1 MKSRRKILKHALVS
15 ASFVGNY
22 RSHTQPLMTTVS
34 PPEGAQFSDAD
45 PERQAKA
52 QAKRERKAAKRLEQR
67 KEGV

>member
-1 MKSRRKILKHALVS
+1 MKSRKKILRRALAS
-15 ASFVGNY
+15 ASFIGDY
-22 RSHTQPLMTTVS
+22 RSHTQPLMITVS
-34 PPEGAQFSDAD
+34 QQEDTRFSDAD